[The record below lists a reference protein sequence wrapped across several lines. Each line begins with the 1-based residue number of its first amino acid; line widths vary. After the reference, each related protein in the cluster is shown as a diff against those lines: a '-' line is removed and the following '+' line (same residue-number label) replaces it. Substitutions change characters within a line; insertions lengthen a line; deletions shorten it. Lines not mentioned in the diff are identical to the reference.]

1 MREGYLGALDRS
13 DFENGCLLTADFTSG
28 GGYRAMKA
36 VLAAGIPFD
45 GLFTT
50 DEMAFG
56 AIRAMKEKG
65 LRIPEDV
72 KVMGC
77 DGMELGKEL
86 TPALSTVLLNRQ
98 VLSER
103 AVSRLA
109 DLMNSPDQ
117 PVERVL
123 LAPKLEMRGTCV
135 P

>member
-1 MREGYLGALDRS
+1 MREGYLGALNRS
-13 DFENGCLLTADFTSG
+13 DFEDGCLLTTDFTSG

-36 VLAAGIPFD
+36 ALATETPFD

-98 VLSER
+98 ALSER
-103 AVSRLA
+103 AVSRLV
-109 DLMNSPDQ
+109 DLMNSSDPT
-117 PVERVL
+117 VERVL
-123 LAPKLEMRGTCV
+123 LAPKLEMRGTCI